1 MQQKK
6 FNLFLTE
13 KERNDIKIL
22 AAKKEITMNDLI
34 LEAIK
39 DKLEEKTK

>member
-6 FNLFLTE
+6 FNLFITE
-13 KERNDIKIL
+13 EERNDIKIL
-22 AAKKEITMNDLI
+22 AAKRGITMNDLI

-39 DKLEEKTK
+39 EKLEDEK